1 MLKTA
6 TIIFF
11 LFFLFL
17 IAAPLLVR
25 FRPRWVAAFN
35 LKVTNRLTAP
45 FVTWL
50 PGFGV
55 VTHVG
60 RKSARLFRTPVN
72 VFRAPGGFLIALTY
86 GLNSQWV
93 QNVLA
98 AGGAELETR
107 HTKYRLSAPT
117 LVDDHTRRHFPL
129 PVRLILR
136 IIGATHFLQVASS
149 RIA

>member
-1 MLKTA
+1 MLKIA
-6 TIIFF
+6 TLVLF
-11 LFFLFL
+11 LLL

-45 FVTWL
+45 FATWL

-55 VTHVG
+55 ISHVG

-72 VFRAPGGFLIALTY
+72 VFRAPEGFFIALTY
-86 GLNSQWV
+86 GPNSQWV

-98 AGGAELETR
+98 AGGGELETGR
-107 HTKYRLSAPT
+107 TKYRLSAPT
-117 LVDDHTRRHFPL
+117 LVHDPTRRRFPL
-129 PVRLILR
+129 PVRVALL
-136 IIGATHFLQVASS
+136 IIGASHFLQVSSS

>member
-1 MLKTA
+1 MLKIA

-11 LFFLFL
+11 LLL

-55 VTHVG
+55 VTHVIG
-60 RKSARLFRTPVN
+60 RYDPASKRVDWVLGTGQDRTHMIMVTKDHKDIITSNVN
-72 VFRAPGGFLIALTY
+72 SGTISMIEYVEP
-86 GLNSQWV
+86 
-93 QNVLA
+93 
-98 AGGAELETR
+98 
-107 HTKYRLSAPT
+107 
-117 LVDDHTRRHFPL
+117 
-129 PVRLILR
+129 
-136 IIGATHFLQVASS
+136 ASS
-149 RIA
+149 GPRPPQGAARKTWEVTNIPAGNGVEGI

>member
-6 TIIFF
+6 VIIFF
-11 LFFLFL
+11 LFL
-17 IAAPLLVR
+17 IPPLLLR

-55 VTHVG
+55 ITHIG
-60 RKSARLFRTPVN
+60 RKSRRVFRTPVN
-72 VFRAPGGFLIALTY
+72 IFRAPEGFLIALTY
-86 GLNSQWV
+86 GPNSQWV

-98 AGGAELETR
+98 AGTAELETR
-107 HTKYRLSAPT
+107 RTRFHLSAPT
-117 LVDDHTRRHFPL
+117 VIHDPTRRRFPL
-129 PVRLILR
+129 IVRIALR
-136 IIGATHFLQVASS
+136 ILGATDFLQVAS
-149 RIA
+149 AQA

>member
-6 TIIFF
+6 TITF
-11 LFFLFL
+11 LLL
-17 IAAPLLVR
+17 LPAAPLLVR

-55 VTHVG
+55 ITHVG

-72 VFRAPGGFLIALTY
+72 VFRAPGGFFIALTY
-86 GLNSQWV
+86 GPNSQWV

-98 AGGAELETR
+98 AGGGELETR
-107 HTKYRLSAPT
+107 RTKHRLSDPT
-117 LVDDHTRRHFPL
+117 LVDDPTRHHFPL
-129 PVRLILR
+129 PVRFVLR
-136 IIGATHFLQVASS
+136 IIGATHFLQVSSS

>member
-1 MLKTA
+1 MLKIA
-6 TIIFF
+6 TLVLF
-11 LFFLFL
+11 LLL

-45 FVTWL
+45 FATWL

-55 VTHVG
+55 ISHVG

-72 VFRAPGGFLIALTY
+72 VFRAPEGFFIALTY
-86 GLNSQWV
+86 GPNSQWV

-98 AGGAELETR
+98 AGGGELETGR
-107 HTKYRLSAPT
+107 TKYRLSAPT
-117 LVDDHTRRHFPL
+117 LVHDPTRRRFPP
-129 PVRLILR
+129 PVRVALL
-136 IIGATHFLQVASS
+136 IIGASHFLQVSSS

>member
-6 TIIFF
+6 TIVFF
-11 LFFLFL
+11 LLL
-17 IAAPLLVR
+17 IAAPLFVR

-55 VTHVG
+55 ITHVG

-72 VFRAPGGFLIALTY
+72 VFRAPGGFFIALTY
-86 GLNSQWV
+86 GPNSQWV

-98 AGGAELETR
+98 AGGGELETR
-107 HTKYRLSAPT
+107 RTKYRLSAPT
-117 LVDDHTRRHFPL
+117 LVDDPTRHHFPP
-129 PVRLILR
+129 PVRFVLR
-136 IIGATHFLQVASS
+136 IIGTTHFLQVSS
-149 RIA
+149 FRIA